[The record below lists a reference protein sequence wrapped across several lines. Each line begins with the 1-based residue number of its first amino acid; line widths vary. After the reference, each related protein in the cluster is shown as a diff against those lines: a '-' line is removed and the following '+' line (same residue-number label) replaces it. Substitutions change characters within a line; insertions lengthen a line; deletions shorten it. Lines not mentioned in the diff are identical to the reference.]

1 MTETAFL
8 QIPKL
13 VKLSNVHLV
22 RYSFISH
29 DESKTLHI
37 LFMLVR
43 ANEKYINLIRIQS
56 VVHTYTIHFYSPLR
70 TGVLFSVD
78 LWDIT

>member
-1 MTETAFL
+1 MTETEFL

-29 DESKTLHI
+29 YESKTSD
-37 LFMLVR
+37 M
-43 ANEKYINLIRIQS
+43 YI
-56 VVHTYTIHFYSPLR
+56 V
-70 TGVLFSVD
+70 
-78 LWDIT
+78 